1 MTRLFSVGYAVRTR
15 FGALWA
21 PLLEFRFFTR
31 MAANLVGHQ
40 VRTAYPTR
48 LRILTLA
55 AVLSGTSLAYADTLI
70 PIDAAQAG
78 KLDIRTAQ
86 VQVADAV
93 PLLTASAR
101 VVVPPGREFMVSTPH
116 AGLVSRVDVAVG
128 DSVVQGQELAQ
139 LASAAFLTLQRE
151 ALQASNEHR
160 LADSLLSRDEKLL
173 TEGAIPKRRW
183 EETRNQHD
191 KQSAGD
197 SEVRQV
203 LTIAGMSRAE
213 VERLIKTQKLSDH
226 LAIKAPMT
234 GMVLEKLITTGQ
246 QVDQLAPLFRVADMS
261 RLWLEIDLP
270 PEQVGNVAM
279 GDQVRVKGQALVA
292 RISGVGRQVLPTTH
306 SVIARAEFENQP
318 PRAGQALVN
327 GLYPGQTVGVDILR
341 AEAAEKLWR
350 VPASA
355 LARHADAAYV
365 FVQTARGFEPRR
377 VESLGQSNGE
387 LVLRGPLTV
396 GDAVAVQGVAAIKA
410 KWTEEKEP

>member
-1 MTRLFSVGYAVRTR
+1 MTRLFS
-15 FGALWA
+15 
-21 PLLEFRFFTR
+21 FFTR
-31 MAANLVGHQ
+31 MTAGLVT
-40 VRTAYPTR
+40 RYPTR
-48 LRILTLA
+48 LVIA
-55 AVLSGTSLAYADTLI
+55 AALSSASLVYAATPI
-70 PIDAAQAG
+70 PISAEQAV
-78 KLDIRTAQ
+78 KLDIRTAPAQ
-86 VQVADAV
+86 AAAAV
-93 PLLTASAR
+93 PLLTAAAR

-128 DSVVQGQELAQ
+128 DGVVQGQELAQ

-151 ALQASNEHR
+151 ALQAANEHR

-173 TEGAIPKRRW
+173 SEGAIPKRRW

-203 LTIAGMSRAE
+203 LTIAGMTQAE

-270 PEQVGNVAM
+270 PEQVGNVAV
-279 GDQVRVKGQALVA
+279 GDQVRVKGQDLIA

-306 SVIARAEFENQP
+306 SVVARAEFANGADEPSP
-318 PRAGQALVN
+318 PAAAASANR
-327 GLYPGQTVGVDILR
+327 LYPGQTVSVDILS
-341 AEAAEKLWR
+341 ADAGKTTPDPAQGLWR

-355 LARHADAAYV
+355 LTRHADAAYV
-365 FVQTARGFEPRR
+365 FVQTAQGFEPRR
-377 VESLGQSNGE
+377 VEPLGQSEGGW
-387 LVLRGPLTV
+387 VLRGPLTV
-396 GDAVAVQGVAAIKA
+396 NDAVAVQGVAAIKA
-410 KWTEEKEP
+410 KWTEE